1 MVWACTIG
9 PGFVMKVVV
18 DVSELKIGM
27 YVYELD
33 RPWRETPFMFQG
45 FEIRSQQE
53 LDTLS
58 KYCRSVTILSLEAS
72 HRNAPQ
78 REAGSAGVVTAG
90 KPTPYRSLG
99 VEREVY
105 KINNHPNAR
114 SVYSDVT
121 SMPEEVNN
129 VRDAFIDSRLLVQEL
144 LHDAKFGRSMNYR
157 GAKQAVQSMAE
168 SVIRNPDALMCFAQL
183 KRKDEY
189 IALHSLRVCILA
201 LAFGRQLGL
210 SRDQLEV
217 LGLGALL
224 HDIGMVKVPEE
235 ILGKP
240 DALTPAE
247 SELMKQH
254 VVWGADMLYE
264 SHQIPSAAIE
274 VVTAH
279 HERYDGSGYL
289 NGLRGEQIGDF
300 GMIGAIVDHYD
311 AVTSDRVYHGA
322 ISAHSALMQLYG
334 WRNTLFSAPLAE
346 KFIQCLGIYPVGSVV
361 ELNSGDIGV
370 VAAINREQRLK
381 PYVMLAYR
389 ADRQPYVEMP
399 IANIATRR
407 TPDDR
412 PCEIERVLEAGAID
426 IDPAHYLRKAVG
438 L

>member
-1 MVWACTIG
+1 
-9 PGFVMKVVV
+9 MKMVV
-18 DVSELKIGM
+18 DVDQLKIGM

-45 FEIRSQQE
+45 FQISSQMQ
-53 LDTLS
+53 LDALRQ
-58 KYCRSVTILSLEAS
+58 YCRTVTILRLES
-72 HRNAPQ
+72 DHRIAIQ
-78 REAGSAGVVTAG
+78 RDPHAVAVATAG
-90 KPTPYRSLG
+90 LPAPHRSLG

-114 SVYSDVT
+114 SVYPDTT
-121 SMPEEVNN
+121 SMLEEVDK
-129 VRDAFIDSRLLVQEL
+129 VRDAFIDSRLLIQEL
-144 LHDAKFGRSMNYR
+144 LHDAKFGRSMNYG
-157 GAKQAVQSMAE
+157 GAKQAVRSMAE
-168 SVIRNPDALMCFAQL
+168 SVIRNPDALMCFAQI

-210 SRDQLEV
+210 PRDQLEV

-235 ILGKP
+235 ILSKP
-240 DALTPAE
+240 EALTPAE
-247 SELMKQH
+247 TELMKQH
-254 VVWGADMLYE
+254 VAWGADILYD
-264 SHQIPSAAIE
+264 SRQIPSAAIE
-274 VVTAH
+274 VVTGH
-279 HERYDGSGYL
+279 HERHDGSGYL

-311 AVTSDRVYHGA
+311 AVTSDRAYQGA
-322 ISAHSALMQLYG
+322 VSAHIVLMQMYG
-334 WRNTLFSAPLAE
+334 WRDTLFSASLAE

-361 ELNSGDIGV
+361 ELNSGEIGV

-381 PYVMLAYR
+381 PHVMLVYR
-389 ADRQPYVEMP
+389 ADRQPYAELP
-399 IANIATRR
+399 ITNIATRR

-426 IDPAHYLRKAVG
+426 IDPAHYLRVAVG
-438 L
+438 F

>member
-1 MVWACTIG
+1 
-9 PGFVMKVVV
+9 MKLVV

-33 RPWRETPFMFQG
+33 RPWRETSFLFQG
-45 FEIRSQQE
+45 FEISSQQE
-53 LDTLS
+53 LDALRR
-58 KYCRSVTILSLEAS
+58 YCRTVTILKVETD
-72 HRNAPQ
+72 HRIAIQ
-78 REAGSAGVVTAG
+78 REPRTNAVAAVLPAVQRA
-90 KPTPYRSLG
+90 PG

-114 SVYSDVT
+114 SGYPDIT
-121 SMPEEVNN
+121 SLQEEVDK
-129 VRDAFIDSRLLVQEL
+129 VRDTFIEARLLVQEL
-144 LHDAKFGRSMNYR
+144 LHDAKLGRSVNYP
-157 GAKQAVQSMAE
+157 GARKTVARMAE

-201 LAFGRQLGL
+201 LAFGRQLDMP
-210 SRDQLEV
+210 RDQLEV
-217 LGLGALL
+217 LGFGALL

-235 ILGKP
+235 ILAKP
-240 DALTPAE
+240 EALTPAE

-254 VVWGADMLYE
+254 VAWGADILYA
-264 SHQIPSAAIE
+264 SHQISSAAIE

-289 NGLRGEQIGDF
+289 HGLRGDQIGDF

-311 AVTSDRVYHGA
+311 AITSDRAYQGA
-322 ISAHSALMQLYG
+322 ISAHNVLMQMYS
-334 WRNTLFSAPLAE
+334 WRNTLFSAALVE
-346 KFIQCLGIYPVGSVV
+346 KFIQCLGIYPIGSVV
-361 ELNSGDIGV
+361 QLNSGEIGV
-370 VAAINREQRLK
+370 VAAINRQQRLK
-381 PYVMLAYR
+381 PHVMLVAH
-389 ADRQPYVEMP
+389 ADRQPYAGMP

-412 PCEIERVLEAGAID
+412 ACEIERVLEVGAVNF
-426 IDPAHYLRKAVG
+426 DPVHYLRMAVG